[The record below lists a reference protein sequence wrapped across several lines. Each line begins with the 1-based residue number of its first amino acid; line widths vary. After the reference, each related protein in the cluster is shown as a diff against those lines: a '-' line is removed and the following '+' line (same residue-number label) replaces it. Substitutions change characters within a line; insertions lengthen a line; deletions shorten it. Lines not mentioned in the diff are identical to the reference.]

1 MSRGVFRSNNK
12 EDEVF
17 YFKTNASSGD
27 TFNPGI
33 SINSPKRVHW
43 DFGDG
48 SSYYAGTFGTHTFN
62 DSGTTKNCKFIGDD
76 FSSITSIAFIFDKI
90 VGDININS
98 RFTNLQSINV
108 SSNSGL
114 TGLTI
119 DYLDTPTSVSCFLC
133 GLSGDLDLTKI
144 KLKGSNRFD
153 SNNLTSISHTASTEN
168 ITAYWAYSN
177 NLTGNH
183 DMSTFPNLGGELRLQ
198 FNPSLTGVTH
208 TASTEVFNI
217 FYVFSCNL
225 TGIYDISM
233 LSGLGGQFQVNNN
246 SNLTNIINP
255 TSTQSFTRYWAQNCN
270 LTNNLD
276 LTTLTGLGGQFSV
289 ANNPSLTGISHTAS
303 TEIFSYYVAN
313 DCNITGNMD
322 LSMFP
327 NLGGYVWLFDNTNL
341 TGVTHTTTTQNF
353 SGGYLIDGCNLLGTH
368 DISMLLNLSA
378 RFRCYD
384 NTNLN
389 NVLFPNSSGGT
400 FSNTGTGAPASAFAM
415 YNCDLG
421 YVNFYPLS
429 ASTMDTSPSSLYG
442 CSINLYDNN
451 MTTSEVNQILT
462 DFSGIT
468 TSNISGWSG
477 VTLDI
482 SGTNAAPDNTSGGFD
497 GIAAINYLTGVTA
510 QWTIVTS

>member
-12 EDEVF
+12 EKEVF
-17 YFKTNASSGD
+17 YFKTNSSSGS
-27 TFNPGI
+27 TFNPNVTL
-33 SINSPKRVHW
+33 SYPKRIHW
-43 DFGDG
+43 DLGDG
-48 SSYYAGTFGTHTFN
+48 SSYIAGSTPNYIYSDG
-62 DSGTTKNCKFIGDD
+62 GTTKNVRFIGDD
-76 FSSITSIAFIFDKI
+76 FSSITSIFFNSDKI
-90 VGDININS
+90 IGDINIDS

-108 SSNSGL
+108 SQNNTL

-119 DYLDTPTSVSCFLC
+119 SYLETPTTISCFLC

-153 SNNLTSISHTASTEN
+153 GNNLTSITHTASTEN
-168 ITAYWAYSN
+168 ITAYWAYDN

-183 DMSTFPNLGGELRLQ
+183 DMSMFPNLGGGFRVQ
-198 FNPSLTGVTH
+198 NNTSLTGITH
-208 TASTEVFNI
+208 TNSSQI
-217 FYVFSCNL
+217 FTTYYAYSCGL
-225 TGIYDISM
+225 IGTHDISM
-233 LSGLGGQFQVNNN
+233 LSGLGGEFRINGNP
-246 SNLTNIINP
+246 NLTNIINP
-255 TSTQSFTRYWAQNCN
+255 ISTQSFTRYWAYTNN
-270 LTNNLD
+270 LTGNLD
-276 LTTLTGLGGQFSV
+276 LTTLTGLGGQFNVS
-289 ANNPSLTGISHTAS
+289 NNPFLTSITHTAS
-303 TEIFSYYVAN
+303 TEIFSYYIAN
-313 DCNITGNMD
+313 DCGITGNLD

-327 NLGGYVWLFDNTNL
+327 NLGGQIWLFDNANL

-353 SGGYLIDGCNLLGTH
+353 GGGYLIDGCNLLGTH

-378 RFRCYD
+378 KFRCYG

-400 FSNTGTGAPASAFAM
+400 FSNNGTGAANSALAM

-429 ASTMDTSPSSLYG
+429 ASTMDTLSSFG
-442 CSINLYDNN
+442 CSIYLNDNN
-451 MTTSEVNQILT
+451 MNSSEVNQILT